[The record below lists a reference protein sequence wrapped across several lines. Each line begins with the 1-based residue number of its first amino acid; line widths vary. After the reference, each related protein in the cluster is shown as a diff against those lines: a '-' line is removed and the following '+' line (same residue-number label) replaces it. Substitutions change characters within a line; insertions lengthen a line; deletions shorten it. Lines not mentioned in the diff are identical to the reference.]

1 MASREELTSFI
12 GATFRS
18 VWALE
23 VLCHL
28 LQDPDSDH
36 PPAEVVAALRASDS
50 VVRRSFADL
59 AAAGLVTIAEGGA
72 RYAPA
77 TERLAELAAAAQAR
91 YASAPD
97 AVRRTIVRA
106 ANPDLTAF
114 SDAFRLRE
122 E

>member
-1 MASREELTSFI
+1 MASGEELTSFI

-18 VWALE
+18 VWTLE

-28 LQDPDSDH
+28 RQDPDREH
-36 PPAEVVAALRASDS
+36 RPAEIVAALRASDS
-50 VVRRSFADL
+50 VVRQSLADL
-59 AAAGLVTIAEGGA
+59 AAAGLVTITDGGA

-77 TERLAELAAAAQAR
+77 SVRLDELAAAAQGR
-91 YASAPD
+91 YATAPD